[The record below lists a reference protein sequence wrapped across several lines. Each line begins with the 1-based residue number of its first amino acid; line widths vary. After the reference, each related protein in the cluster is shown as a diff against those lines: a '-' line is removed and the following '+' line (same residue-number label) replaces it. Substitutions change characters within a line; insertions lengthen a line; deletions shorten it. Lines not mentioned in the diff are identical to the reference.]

1 MQTNKRY
8 IGYDY
13 NLCIKTK
20 VVIKDVTLKHYN
32 EVDIDFKKIET
43 IAATKHTKMP
53 VLNATMFRPY
63 VSTIRK

>member
-1 MQTNKRY
+1 M
-8 IGYDY
+8 
-13 NLCIKTK
+13 
-20 VVIKDVTLKHYN
+20 IKDVTLKHYN